1 MAIPEE
7 FLQKPVGAQHVVKIL
22 YQSPELKLRPPLQ
35 ATAADLK
42 KRGGELAFKGNQYEN
57 RDLRT
62 SKANRSHNEHQ
73 KANSSKSCKNNFLL
87 SFP

>member
-42 KRGGELAFKGNQYEN
+42 KRGVKWPLKGISMKIV
-57 RDLRT
+57 T
-62 SKANRSHNEHQ
+62 
-73 KANSSKSCKNNFLL
+73 
-87 SFP
+87 